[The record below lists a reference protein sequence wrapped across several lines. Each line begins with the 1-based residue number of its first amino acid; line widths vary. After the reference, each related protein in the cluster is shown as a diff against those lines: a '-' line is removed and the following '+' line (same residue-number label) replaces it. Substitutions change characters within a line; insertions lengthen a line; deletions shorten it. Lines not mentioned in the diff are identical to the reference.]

1 MKSFSLFL
9 FITLATAFTF
19 KSNQPASKLQ
29 GAWSNQTADIT
40 QVLLFSDGY
49 FSWTSYKTSEF
60 IQTKGGSFTFQSG
73 QLSLM
78 YEFSTADSTQV
89 GTTEKW
95 ALSQKDELLQLTD
108 KAGKPVPFKTLD
120 ANVTTDLTG
129 AWLMA
134 GRKQDDKITRRDTTT
149 PRKTMKILTGNRF
162 QWIAYNTETKQ
173 FSGTGGGTYTATDST
188 YIETIEFF
196 SRDNKRVG
204 IKLQFN
210 FDVQGN
216 DWHHGGKSSV
226 GEPMYEVWAK
236 RVVNEKTKNE

>member
-9 FITLATAFTF
+9 FITLATAFATT
-19 KSNQPASKLQ
+19 SSYPASKLQ
-29 GAWSNQTADIT
+29 GAWSNQTADVT
-40 QVLLFSDGY
+40 QVLLFSNGY
-49 FSWTSYKTSEF
+49 FSWTSYKTGSGEF
-60 IQTKGGSFTFQSG
+60 IQTKGGSFTFQSS
-73 QLSLM
+73 QLVLT
-78 YEFSTADSTQV
+78 YEFSSADSVQV

-95 ALSQKDELLQLTD
+95 TLSQKDEVLQFTD
-108 KAGKPVPFKTLD
+108 KAGKPFPLKALD

-129 AWLMA
+129 SWLMA
-134 GRKQDDKITRRDTTT
+134 GRKQDGNITRRDTTT

-188 YIETIEFF
+188 YTETIEFF

-204 IKLQFN
+204 MKLQFN

-216 DWHHGGKSSV
+216 DWHHSGKSSV
-226 GEPMYEVWAK
+226 GEAMYEVWAK
-236 RVVNEKTKNE
+236 RNEK